1 MHSDKC
7 VDETPHKM
15 YIAITSESFLIPFPS
30 WCPPLSLGGNHL
42 VSLFI
47 SFASS
52 RISKKWNHIRRYFYI
67 RFISLS
73 VVRFISLVASCF
85 SCSFF
90 WLFATPLT
98 VAHQAPLSMGFSRWE
113 YWSGFHLLLQGIFP
127 THRLNPH
134 LLYWQVG
141 SLPLNHLGRLLLHA
155 SVVYSFLLLRNTLA
169 YMCISSVAQSCP
181 TLCDPMNHILLLVV
195 TWTLSRFWWSCIK
208 LLSPFMCRSPCRHTL
223 SFFLV
228 EYLGVELLGHR
239 IVYV

>member
-98 VAHQAPLSMGFSRWE
+98 VAHQAPLSMGFSRHE
-113 YWSGFHLLLQGIFP
+113 YWSGLPFPPPRDLLGPGIEP
-127 THRLNPH
+127 GLPHCRQTLYRLS
-134 LLYWQVG
+134 YQG
-141 SLPLNHLGRLLLHA
+141 SLIVFISIHSLLEDN
-155 SVVYSFLLLRNTLA
+155 VVQDHFHDL
-169 YMCISSVAQSCP
+169 
-181 TLCDPMNHILLLVV
+181 
-195 TWTLSRFWWSCIK
+195 
-208 LLSPFMCRSPCRHTL
+208 
-223 SFFLV
+223 
-228 EYLGVELLGHR
+228 
-239 IVYV
+239 